1 MLVNTPKSQKVRMV
15 EFGVRM
21 VEFGA
26 RMVEF

>member
-1 MLVNTPKSQKVRMV
+1 MQVNTLKSQEVRMV
-15 EFGVRM
+15 EFGVRI